1 MNKSAFIIFTAISLL
16 TGAVV
21 LLIKNAGI
29 ELSIFIILLISI
41 FIGLLA
47 AVIYAKRVKALIKQM
62 ITSARN
68 NLQIYNLPYSSS
80 PGMDDISSVIQLII
94 SKTKESEEQLN
105 RSIDDIKKIMDAV
118 DIGILVVNSHGSI
131 VYANEYMKRFAALGR
146 DLTGIYFLDIIRS
159 YEAEALFNA
168 VISGSEPGQKDI
180 SLFTP
185 EEKKF
190 SLRMKHIEYCIHE
203 QCYLMALKDITRLKQ
218 IDIIRQDFI
227 TNASHELKTPLTS
240 IIGYVE
246 ALKDNYNK
254 EFVNIVYKNAKRMQR
269 IVDDMLTL
277 SKADRGSSEFNI
289 KAVSITDVLNEI
301 QLLLNNDIERMHQKF
316 ILNIPDELDIV
327 YADREALFDI
337 LLNLIDNAIKYN
349 NERGEVSVSAYE
361 KDKEIEIVV
370 RDTGSGIPSNELD
383 RIFERFYTVD
393 KARSRALGGTGLG
406 LSIVKHFVLAHN
418 GRIWVES
425 ELNKGSA
432 FHFTIPKKKLP

>member
-1 MNKSAFIIFTAISLL
+1 MNKSSFIIFTALSLL

-21 LLIKNAGI
+21 LFMKDAGI

-41 FIGLLA
+41 FIGVMA
-47 AVIYAKRVKALIKQM
+47 AVVYAKSVKALIKQI
-62 ITSARN
+62 ITAARN

-80 PGMDDISSVIQLII
+80 PGMDDIASIIQLII

-105 RSIDDIKKIMDAV
+105 RNVDDIKRIMDAV
-118 DIGILVVNSHGSI
+118 DIGILVVNRHGSV

-159 YEAEALFNA
+159 YEGEALFNA
-168 VISGSEPGQKDI
+168 VVSGSQPGQKDI

-190 SLRMKHIEYCIHE
+190 SLQMKHIEYYTHE
-203 QCYLMALKDITRLKQ
+203 QCYLMTLKDITRLRQ
-218 IDIIRQDFI
+218 VDIIRQDFI

-246 ALKDNYNK
+246 ALKENYNK
-254 EFVNIVYKNAKRMQR
+254 EFIEIVYKNAKRMQR

-289 KAVSITDVLNEI
+289 KEVSITDVVNEI

-316 ILNIPDELDIV
+316 IVTIPDELDIV

-349 NERGEVSVSAYE
+349 NERGEISVSAYE

-418 GRIWVES
+418 GKIWVES

-432 FHFTIPKKKLP
+432 FHFTIPKKK